1 ISSGQDGS
9 RVHCLCQGQS
19 RQAQHGIGWRRKL
32 GPCNRRVV
40 QDDDRRRHD
49 SRSVSW
55 RGTRNDRPAWRT
67 GSSLLYPHDIINR
80 VHQSWQ
86 AAGARRDHRDALGRA
101 AGHPDVGDFV
111 PGYEASAWFGVGAPR
126 NTPAEIID
134 KLNKEINA
142 GLSDPALR
150 RRLAEEGGTVFAGS
164 PADFGKFIADET
176 EKWGKVVKFVGIK
189 AD

>member
-1 ISSGQDGS
+1 VQIMFDTLPSSIEHIRAG
-9 RVHCLCQGQS
+9 
-19 RQAQHGIGWRRKL
+19 KL
-32 GPCNRRVV
+32 RPLAVTAAM
-40 QDDDRRRHD
+40 
-49 SRSVSW
+49 RS
-55 RGTRNDRPAWRT
+55 
-67 GSSLLYPHDIINR
+67 
-80 VHQSWQ
+80 
-86 AAGARRDHRDALGRA
+86 DAL
-101 AGHPDVGDFV
+101 PDIPTVGDFL
-111 PGYEASAWFGVGAPR
+111 PGFEASAWGGVGAPK

-142 GLSDPALR
+142 GLADPALR